1 MSEKIA
7 IQGIK
12 GSFHYQTAEAY
23 FGKDIEVL
31 ECRTF
36 DAVVKALLKG
46 DANWG
51 VMAIENSIAGAIL
64 PNYALIDRHNL
75 HITGEHYMNI
85 QHHLMAL
92 EGQRLEDITEVHS
105 HYMALL
111 QCKDFFHD
119 YPDKRLV
126 ESPDTAEAARQIH
139 LQQLK
144 GVAAIAS
151 ASASELYG
159 LPIIAESIQ
168 TIKRNATRFVVL
180 KTTDAHLPKRDIN
193 KATLKFQVYDKSGSL
208 ATVLNVLRDYDM
220 NMTKIQ
226 SLPVIETPWKYAFF
240 VDVVFDSYA
249 RYQQA
254 MQLLDIMTEELKV
267 LGEYENRLN
276 SESYSKS
283 II

>member
-12 GSFHYQTAEAY
+12 GSFHYQTAETY

-92 EGQRLEDITEVHS
+92 EGQRLEDITEVQS
-105 HYMALL
+105 H
-111 QCKDFFHD
+111 
-119 YPDKRLV
+119 
-126 ESPDTAEAARQIH
+126 
-139 LQQLK
+139 
-144 GVAAIAS
+144 
-151 ASASELYG
+151 
-159 LPIIAESIQ
+159 
-168 TIKRNATRFVVL
+168 
-180 KTTDAHLPKRDIN
+180 
-193 KATLKFQVYDKSGSL
+193 
-208 ATVLNVLRDYDM
+208 
-220 NMTKIQ
+220 
-226 SLPVIETPWKYAFF
+226 
-240 VDVVFDSYA
+240 
-249 RYQQA
+249 
-254 MQLLDIMTEELKV
+254 
-267 LGEYENRLN
+267 
-276 SESYSKS
+276 
-283 II
+283 

>member
-1 MSEKIA
+1 M
-7 IQGIK
+7 
-12 GSFHYQTAEAY
+12 
-23 FGKDIEVL
+23 
-31 ECRTF
+31 
-36 DAVVKALLKG
+36 
-46 DANWG
+46 
-51 VMAIENSIAGAIL
+51 
-64 PNYALIDRHNL
+64 
-75 HITGEHYMNI
+75 
-85 QHHLMAL
+85 
-92 EGQRLEDITEVHS
+92 
-105 HYMALL
+105 
-111 QCKDFFHD
+111 
-119 YPDKRLV
+119 
-126 ESPDTAEAARQIH
+126 
-139 LQQLK
+139 
-144 GVAAIAS
+144 AAIAS

-180 KTTDAHLPKRDIN
+180 RTTDAHLPKRDID